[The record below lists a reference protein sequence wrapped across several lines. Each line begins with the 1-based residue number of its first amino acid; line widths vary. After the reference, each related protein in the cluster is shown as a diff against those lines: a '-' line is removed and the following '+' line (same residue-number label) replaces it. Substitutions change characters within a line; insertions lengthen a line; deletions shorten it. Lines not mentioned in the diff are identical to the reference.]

1 MIFFGY
7 FSSKSRVR
15 GHLRLYLAFIQEDDN
30 AQAQSAANTDPQPE
44 VEQLDDLTA
53 YNEVR
58 LHLEYRS
65 LMTSRKQA
73 QFNKVVCFQPD
84 WELVDMDNSQG
95 ATGGDDVDAAGASG
109 DTEARV
115 PRLMEGWQEKQ
126 DSQGRMYYV
135 NNEERI
141 SQYEFPTP
149 SVNYC

>member
-1 MIFFGY
+1 
-7 FSSKSRVR
+7 
-15 GHLRLYLAFIQEDDN
+15 
-30 AQAQSAANTDPQPE
+30 
-44 VEQLDDLTA
+44 
-53 YNEVR
+53 
-58 LHLEYRS
+58 
-65 LMTSRKQA
+65 
-73 QFNKVVCFQPD
+73 
-84 WELVDMDNSQG
+84 MDNSQG